1 MESAFLLTMSVENIV
16 EQYLNEGLTE
26 EHKVL
31 MNVLMDKLELGEI
44 TFHEYQ
50 EFSANWRLLEL
61 RERLEKEEL
70 NSIKLLEYEKT
81 EENDETHDAVMHGE
95 VESVIHGVVEFVMC
109 QDIANGDWKNQLK
122 VKKKCHFEVQFHNG
136 NGKPAKM
143 TWTIEKV
150 PNGRVFDGGGDWLL
164 HRKGRRMKR
173 GLLRVW

>member
-16 EQYLNEGLTE
+16 EQYLNEGFTE
-26 EHKVL
+26 EYKVL

-50 EFSANWRLLEL
+50 ELSVNWRLLEL
-61 RERLEKEEL
+61 RKRLEKEKL
-70 NSIKLLEYEKT
+70 SSIKLLGYKKT
-81 EENDETHDAVMHGE
+81 EENDETHDGVMHGE
-95 VESVIHGVVEFVMC
+95 VDSVIHGVVAMC

-122 VKKKCHFEVQFHNG
+122 AKKKCLSEVQFYNG
-136 NGKPAKM
+136 KVKPAKM

-150 PNGRVFDGGGDWLL
+150 PNGRVFDGGGNWLL
-164 HRKGRRMKR
+164 QRQRRRMKR